1 MSRRFD
7 PANKT
12 NPQALLKHA
21 RYLLRREWRKWTTT
35 LRFLVFYTLRG
46 RRVPRIIFLHLPK
59 TGGISIAIYILRRI
73 GWQRSGRSIHVAQMP
88 WHGPITET
96 VIAKANR
103 ALFIY
108 GHMPFDVVD
117 RLDHTRTNYVV
128 TFLREPRS
136 RLWSLYRHLSSFLER
151 FPITPE
157 HPAHGVMMRCA
168 GLSAEAFF
176 ASDDPLILST
186 IDNHM
191 VRQLA
196 GHMADYP
203 VSEAE
208 WPSLLDKAKVN
219 LARIHFIGLM
229 ETYEEDFRGLIH
241 AIKFAQPRKV
251 PYQNR
256 GASRFG
262 PRPAGGERPEVEQT
276 IDRLTR
282 WDRELYD
289 YAVALREHAGADHLQ
304 SNRFR
309 SRSAISAVA
318 RSSSVGV

>member
-1 MSRRFD
+1 M
-7 PANKT
+7 
-12 NPQALLKHA
+12 NPRAWKRHG
-21 RYLLRREWRKWTTT
+21 RYLLRREWHKWTTA

-46 RRVPRIIFLHLPK
+46 QRVPRIIFLHLPK
-59 TGGISIAIYILRRI
+59 TGGISIALYILRRI
-73 GWQRSGRSIHVAQMP
+73 GWKKYGRSAHVAQMP
-88 WHGPITET
+88 WHGPIPDT
-96 VIAKANR
+96 VIQKANR
-103 ALFIY
+103 ALFVY

-117 RLDHTRTNYVV
+117 RLDNARTNYVV

-151 FPITPE
+151 FPIAPE
-157 HPAHGVMMRCA
+157 HPSYGVMKRCA

-176 ASDDPLILST
+176 ASDDPLVLAT

-196 GHMADYP
+196 GRMADYP
-203 VSEAE
+203 VPEAE
-208 WPSLLDKAKVN
+208 WPGLLDKAKAN
-219 LARIHFIGLM
+219 LARIDFIGML
-229 ETYEEDFRGLIH
+229 ETYEADFRGLIH
-241 AIKFAQPRKV
+241 AIRLRQPRKV

-256 GASRFG
+256 GLDRFG
-262 PRPAGGERPEVEQT
+262 PRPADGASPEIERT

-282 WDRELYD
+282 WDRALYD
-289 YAVALREHAGADHLQ
+289 YAVALREQRGADHLQ

-318 RSSSVGV
+318 RSSSTGV